1 MTGAPGLRAD
11 QLTTELRD
19 ADRVFRLDVSNLH
32 LAPGTVVAL
41 GGPSGSG
48 KTLLLELLG
57 LLRRPNPPA
66 RFSFHS
72 AGGKVTDL
80 AHLWSGRSAEL
91 AATRGRLFGFVPQ
104 SGGLLPFLTV
114 AENIRLTQRIAGRE
128 EPQWVDSLLE
138 TLGLAS
144 IRHLRPG
151 ALSIGQRQ
159 RTAIARALAHR
170 PALILADEPTAALD
184 PDASDTVMRLFL
196 SLAHGTGCG
205 VFLSSH
211 DLDLV
216 DRHGISRLSL
226 VVETHGNRITSRL
239 EGLG

>member
-1 MTGAPGLRAD
+1 MAAAWGFLIQRSKAHGLPGIAQRLMRWGADG
-11 QLTTELRD
+11 E
-19 ADRVFRLDVSNLH
+19 
-32 LAPGTVVAL
+32 
-41 GGPSGSG
+41 
-48 KTLLLELLG
+48 
-57 LLRRPNPPA
+57 
-66 RFSFHS
+66 
-72 AGGKVTDL
+72 
-80 AHLWSGRSAEL
+80 AEIMN
-91 AATRGRLFGFVPQ
+91 A
-104 SGGLLPFLTV
+104 
-114 AENIRLTQRIAGRE
+114 RIAI
-128 EPQWVDSLLE
+128 QQ
-138 TLGLAS
+138 
-144 IRHLRPG
+144 I
-151 ALSIGQRQ
+151 
-159 RTAIARALAHR
+159 IARALAHR